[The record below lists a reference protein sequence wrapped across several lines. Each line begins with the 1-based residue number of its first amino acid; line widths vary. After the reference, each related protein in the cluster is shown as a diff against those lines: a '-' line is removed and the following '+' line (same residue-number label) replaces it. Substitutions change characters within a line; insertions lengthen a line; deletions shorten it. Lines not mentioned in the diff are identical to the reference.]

1 MLVVTLFVRTTEP
14 VKRVLPAKD
23 SAVYVPLDSQV
34 TNVILVRNNFLNDKQ
49 SALVILQ
56 VQQF

>member
-1 MLVVTLFVRTTEP
+1 VVTLFVRRTEP
-14 VKRVLPAKD
+14 VKRVLLAKD
-23 SAVYVPLDSQV
+23 SAVYMPLDSQV